1 MTEAEH
7 NRPIPK
13 LFSNRPSASAAE
25 VFGLLREP
33 IIFFEN
39 NMWKFYWIWIS
50 YLIAILIPKLPIP
63 RGLNIWKIK
72 WVNMIK
78 VQFSHGLVKNWLKL
92 LIEEDE
98 SINKI
103 KVRKIRKKSTI
114 GFGFGNRPKAEFYH
128 SLLFCFGRLWKMQL
142 RSLPDPHFSVFYLYH
157 KL

>member
-1 MTEAEH
+1 M
-7 NRPIPK
+7 
-13 LFSNRPSASAAE
+13 
-25 VFGLLREP
+25 
-33 IIFFEN
+33 
-39 NMWKFYWIWIS
+39 KFYWIWIS
-50 YLIAILIPKLPIP
+50 YLIAILISKLPTP
-63 RGLNIWKIK
+63 RGLNFWKIK

-114 GFGFGNRPKAEFYH
+114 GFGFGNRPKAEFHH

-142 RSLPDPHFSVFYLYH
+142 RSLPAYTKSTSQFLVSVDRKYTLESIN
-157 KL
+157 KWQSLNC